1 MKSPL
6 SLLSLCLLLSA
17 CASPTEPLD
26 SGIVAPSTWQSP
38 NTRAAAEHR
47 QQWWTTFG
55 SAELD
60 RLIAQAQLGS
70 HDLAAA
76 MARVRQAQA
85 SAVVA
90 GGPLLPQVQGG
101 INASREKLLR
111 GNGYSQLDADSSN
124 KAVDYFDTSLSASYE
139 VDFWGGRHAARDSAL
154 QGVRA
159 SEFDQATVELTLLSN
174 VADRYAQTLA
184 ARQRQQIAELNLAN
198 ARNVLDLVQTR
209 YDAGSA
215 TALELAQ
222 QKSLVA
228 SQQRQLPLIQQL
240 VEESQITLAALL
252 GQPVQALDLGTEPF
266 QDLAW
271 PTIGAGMPSQLLSR
285 RPDIAKAEAQL
296 AAAQADVT
304 VARAAMLPA
313 LTLGATLGSDAYKAL
328 DVLRS
333 PYYTLTAGLVGPIF
347 NNGRLSAERDKARA
361 RQDELLY
368 TYRGAIIN
376 GFADVE
382 KALSSITR
390 LDQQRQWQTEELQQ
404 AQAAFQI
411 AENRY
416 QAGAEDFQ
424 GVGLAVPVVGGVTQ
438 AVPAARVTVG
448 TLRGL
453 DVQFSEFGHCYCFLD
468 CRRRGVQYPYE
479 NQGDPMAN
487 MIEQPHKGDIVQL
500 D

>member
-1 MKSPL
+1 MCVSG
-6 SLLSLCLLLSA
+6 LCVFLSA
-17 CASPTEPLD
+17 CAGNPAALD
-26 SGIVAPSTWQSP
+26 SGIAPPVAWQYAE
-38 NTRAAAEHR
+38 RDAAQATN
-47 QQWWTTFG
+47 QQWWTQFG
-55 SAELD
+55 SPQLN
-60 RLIAQAQLGS
+60 RLVDQARRDS
-70 HDLAAA
+70 FDVAAA
-76 MARVRQAQA
+76 TARVRQAQA
-85 SAVVA
+85 SAVIA
-90 GGPLLPQVQGG
+90 GAPLLPEVKFNLATSHQ
-101 INASREKLLR
+101 KLLR
-111 GNGYSQLDADSSN
+111 GKGGPDLDASQSDD
-124 KAVDYFDTSLSASYE
+124 AVDNFGANLTASYE
-139 VDFWGGRHAARDSAL
+139 VDFWGGRAAARDSAL
-154 QGVRA
+154 QSLRA
-159 SEFDQATVELTLLSN
+159 SEFDQATVELTLLSS

-184 ARQRQQIAELNLAN
+184 AHQREQIAALNLAN

-240 VEESQITLAALL
+240 AEESRITLAALL
-252 GQPVQALDLGTEPF
+252 GQPVQALNLGAEPF
-266 QDLAW
+266 QALTW
-271 PTIGAGMPSQLLSR
+271 PDIGAGMPSQLLSR

-313 LTLGATLGSDAYKAL
+313 VTLGATLGSDAYKAM

-361 RQDELLY
+361 RQDELLQ

-404 AQAAFQI
+404 AQSAFQI
-411 AENRY
+411 AESRY
-416 QAGAEDFQ
+416 QAGAEDLLT
-424 GVGLAVPVVGGVTQ
+424 VLETQ
-438 AVPAARVTVG
+438 RTLYAAQ
-448 TLRGL
+448 
-453 DVQFSEFGHCYCFLD
+453 DQ
-468 CRRRGVQYPYE
+468 
-479 NQGDPMAN
+479 N
-487 MIEQPHKGDIVQL
+487 VQL
-500 D
+500 RLSRLQASIALYKALGGGWQIQRSDKQGF